1 LNLGRDRCKKVSIG
15 GGLRKITVVQRRL
28 ELLKMEGLGFN
39 QAEIVKQLSEKY
51 QCSARAVYYDFAR
64 RPGWQPTLLQL
75 ADQEKVLLKVI
86 NRYEQIYRQ
95 AAFKC
100 LTADNENVW
109 IGALKVMLAA
119 NSMHACCAIY
129 VVVVGIVFRTRR
141 YRYTSSK
148 SALNFRMRCIILD
161 TSILSTSAPARW
173 ASRMRRS
180 RSVKM

>member
-1 LNLGRDRCKKVSIG
+1 MI
-15 GGLRKITVVQRRL
+15 QRRL

-51 QCSARAVYYDFAR
+51 HCSTRAIYYDFER

-75 ADQEKVLLKVI
+75 ADHEKILLKVI

-119 NSMHACCAIY
+119 NSKICET
-129 VVVVGIVFRTRR
+129 VVLPDILNKLKTLEETARKGVF
-141 YRYTSSK
+141 
-148 SALNFRMRCIILD
+148 
-161 TSILSTSAPARW
+161 
-173 ASRMRRS
+173 
-180 RSVKM
+180 VK